1 MSYLNVEG
9 GEGDEGVVVDERAEG
24 LVEFAK
30 LLAEGVGVESV
41 QQVVQVAHIRKELQ
55 IERCVLS
62 VSAVCALM
70 CVCVCVVPSLPY
82 FSTRSILE
90 RTLM

>member
-1 MSYLNVEG
+1 MGAVCHDTHRTQDVKVRGMPYLDVEG

-30 LLAEGVGVESV
+30 LLAERVGVESV

-55 IERCVLS
+55 IERCV
-62 VSAVCALM
+62 
-70 CVCVCVVPSLPY
+70 
-82 FSTRSILE
+82 
-90 RTLM
+90 